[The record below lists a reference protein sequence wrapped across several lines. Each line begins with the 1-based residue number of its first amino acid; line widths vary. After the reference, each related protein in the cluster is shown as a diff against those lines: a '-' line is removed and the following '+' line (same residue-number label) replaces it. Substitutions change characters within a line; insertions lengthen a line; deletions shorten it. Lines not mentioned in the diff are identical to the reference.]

1 MQTHYSRKQ
10 VGVHVLR
17 HSFATHLLEN
27 GVDTLTVKA
36 LLYHSDVSTTAR
48 YVHVQNSRMKVPAG
62 FVTIGGV
69 PCTLPRYEVADVF
82 RLSGQAYR
90 SKHKLSK
97 AQHKIPCGLL
107 SSAVQRHCYHLDA
120 CDECGHIRISYNSC
134 RNRHCPKC
142 QSLAREA
149 WLEARQAE
157 LLPVGYF
164 HVVFTLPAQI
174 GDIVRYN
181 ERLLYGTLFQEA
193 WAALS
198 KLCAD
203 RHYWRALPGMVAILH
218 SCTRT
223 CITIRMCTA
232 SFRAVG

>member
-1 MQTHYSRKQ
+1 MGRP
-10 VGVHVLR
+10 G
-17 HSFATHLLEN
+17 
-27 GVDTLTVKA
+27 
-36 LLYHSDVSTTAR
+36 
-48 YVHVQNSRMKVPAG
+48 
-62 FVTIGGV
+62 
-69 PCTLPRYEVADVF
+69 YEVADVF

-97 AQHKIPCGLL
+97 AQHKAMRAIEQCRTAALGG
-107 SSAVQRHCYHLDA
+107 HLDA

-149 WLEARQAE
+149 WLEARRQE

-164 HVVFTLPAQI
+164 HLVFTLPAEVH
-174 GDIVRYN
+174 DLVRYN

-203 RHYWRALPGMVAILH
+203 RHYLGARPGAVAVLH
-218 SCTRT
+218 TP
-223 CITIRMCTA
+223 
-232 SFRAVG
+232 